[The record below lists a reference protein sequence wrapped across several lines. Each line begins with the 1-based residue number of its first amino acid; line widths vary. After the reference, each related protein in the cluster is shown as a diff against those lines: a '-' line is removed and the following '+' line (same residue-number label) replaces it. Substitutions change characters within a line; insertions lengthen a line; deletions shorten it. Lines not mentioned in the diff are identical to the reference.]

1 LNKDS
6 RRWGPGALPSRGQ
19 GSDQGPDQPGAAV
32 PGRDQPDR
40 GLAPKGD
47 EKAPRSRG
55 QADQWAKPPS
65 KTIREAVEK
74 GAERINILY
83 NWRLDGKK
91 ADMPIEK

>member
-1 LNKDS
+1 V
-6 RRWGPGALPSRGQ
+6 PQ
-19 GSDQGPDQPGAAV
+19 FPDETNLTVAWHPRAT
-32 PGRDQPDR
+32 R
-40 GLAPKGD
+40 
-47 EKAPRSRG
+47 KAPRSRG